1 MSCLSAG
8 VKPHHLNEKGRSMKR
23 DQRGFTLIEVMIT
36 VAIVGILAAV
46 AVPSYQQHI
55 IRSARVQAQT
65 ELLDLAILQEKIFL
79 NSNAYTANVTTNYT
93 GQAAGGLG
101 RTSGKSNDGRY
112 DLTVALGT
120 GGQSFVLT
128 ATPDAAG
135 PQRNDGVL
143 SIAET
148 GKKLWGAVSW

>member
-1 MSCLSAG
+1 
-8 VKPHHLNEKGRSMKR
+8 MKR

-36 VAIVGILAAV
+36 VAIVAILAAV
-46 AVPSYQQHI
+46 AVPSYQQYLL
-55 IRSARVQAQT
+55 RSARVQAQT

-79 NSNAYTANVTTNYT
+79 NSNAYTSSVTSNYS
-93 GQAAGGLG
+93 GRAAGGLG
-101 RTSGKSNDGRY
+101 RTSGTTNDGRY

-128 ATPDAAG
+128 ATPDAQG
-135 PQRNDGVL
+135 TQRNDGVL

>member
-1 MSCLSAG
+1 MSCSSAG
-8 VKPHHLNEKGRSMKR
+8 VKPYHLNEEGRSMKR

-36 VAIVGILAAV
+36 VAIVAILAAV
-46 AVPSYQQHI
+46 AVPSYQQYLL
-55 IRSARVQAQT
+55 RSARVQAQT

-79 NSNAYTANVTTNYT
+79 NSNAYTSSVTSNYT
-93 GQAAGGLG
+93 GQAGGGLG
-101 RTSGKSNDGRY
+101 RTSGTTNDGRY

-128 ATPDAAG
+128 ATPDAQG
-135 PQRNDGVL
+135 TQRNDGVL